1 MSQVQAKIW
10 AAALLIATGSG
21 SAFGQEVI
29 TQRVLSLDLAQM
41 IARTAVDKCRENG
54 YHSTVTVV
62 DTAGLV
68 KVTLRDDGTSPQTME
83 VSRRKAYTAMIY
95 RRKSGETLKT
105 YRANPPWPGVEGTIA
120 LGGGVPIFAGKD
132 IVGGIGVSGAPG
144 ADKEEACGDA
154 GVAKAAEFLK

>member
-1 MSQVQAKIW
+1 MSPVRSKVW
-10 AAALLIATGSG
+10 AAVLLAAAGSVC
-21 SAFGQEVI
+21 GQEVI
-29 TQRVLSLDLAQM
+29 TQKVLSLDLAQM
-41 IARTAVDKCRENG
+41 IARAAVDKCRENG
-54 YHSTVTVV
+54 YRSTVTVV
-62 DTAGLV
+62 DAAGLV
-68 KVTLRDDGTSPQTME
+68 KVTLRNDSISPQTME